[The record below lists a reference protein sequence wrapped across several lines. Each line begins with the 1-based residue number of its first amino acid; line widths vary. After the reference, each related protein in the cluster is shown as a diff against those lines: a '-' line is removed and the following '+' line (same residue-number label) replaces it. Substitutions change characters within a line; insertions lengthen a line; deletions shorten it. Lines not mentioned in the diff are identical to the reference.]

1 MFLGIFA
8 SLIKTYGYF
17 GLFLA
22 NLMATST
29 IIIPLPVA
37 IVVFAA
43 GAFMNPFLVGLS
55 SALGATLGEFTGYA
69 LGVGGRKVIE
79 KKWKKWIK
87 RTEKMFCKYGGFWV
101 IILFAATPLPDDI
114 VGIVGGTLDYP
125 LKKFFV
131 ASFIGKLIL
140 NLALAYGGFYGID
153 WILKNFGI
161 GG

>member
-1 MFLGIFA
+1 MFLDIFA

-29 IIIPLPVA
+29 IVIPLPVA

-43 GAFMNPFLVGLS
+43 GALMNPFLVGLS
-55 SALGATLGEFTGYA
+55 SALGATLGELTGYA

-87 RTEKMFCKYGGFWV
+87 KIEILFQKYGGFWV
-101 IILFAATPLPDDI
+101 IMLFAATPLPDDI

-125 LKKFFV
+125 VKKFFV

-153 WILKNFGI
+153 WILKSFGI

>member
-1 MFLGIFA
+1 MFEFFS
-8 SLIKTYGYF
+8 SLLQTYGYF
-17 GLFLA
+17 GLFLI
-22 NLMATST
+22 NLIGSAT
-29 IIIPLPVA
+29 IIFPMPSA
-37 IVVFAA
+37 IFVFAA
-43 GAFMNPFLVGLS
+43 GAFLNPVLVALS
-55 SALGATLGEFTGYA
+55 SSLGCALGELTGYA
-69 LGVGGRKVIE
+69 VGIGGRKVIE

-161 GG
+161 GS